1 MEAELIAIAGAYRV
15 FEDHVP
21 NEIRQRSVQI
31 CLRGEQLD
39 IVPIQ

>member
-15 FEDHVP
+15 FEDQMP
-21 NEIRQRSVQI
+21 NEYRQKSVQI

-39 IVPIQ
+39 IVTI